1 MPPVEEGFVN
11 FCYAI
16 SDLNAVLSELTDEDR
31 EDECLQHAI
40 KIRTAWSLSNYHR
53 FFQLYK
59 KAPKM
64 AGYLIDWFADRE
76 RKVALKILIKSYA
89 SNSFQPSIYLYINYR
104 TSSLRKITAGGLLKW
119 PKKKCLISF

>member
-1 MPPVEEGFVN
+1 MPPAEEGFVN
-11 FCYAI
+11 FCYVV

-89 SNSFQPSIYLYINYR
+89 SNSFQPFISIFNYC
-104 TSSLRKITAGGLLKW
+104 SFIPSGLLKSSGLVIG
-119 PKKKCLISF
+119 P